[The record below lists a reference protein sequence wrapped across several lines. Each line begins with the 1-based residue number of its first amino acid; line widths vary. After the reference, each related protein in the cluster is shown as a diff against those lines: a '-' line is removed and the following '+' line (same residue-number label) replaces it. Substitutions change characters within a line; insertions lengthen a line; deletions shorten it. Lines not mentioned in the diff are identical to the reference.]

1 MDKSIQCYTIN
12 WEEAYRL
19 ARTVSHKIIESG
31 FEPDIVIAVSRGGL
45 VPARMVCDL
54 LLHNNLTT
62 IRTEHWDT
70 ASKHEI
76 ARIKFSLPKEAD
88 VSGKK
93 VLIMDDVADTGGS
106 FSVIIDYLNEK
117 DHVEIRTAVLHYKTC
132 STVIPDYW
140 GEEVKDWNWII
151 YPWAF
156 YEDLAGFVEE
166 LLSRPMTA
174 EELRKGLIRNFN
186 ITMSRKGL
194 LKMLGDLSQL
204 GKIKKSEKNKKIL
217 WERLKS

>member
-31 FEPDIVIAVSRGGL
+31 FEPDIVVAVSRGGL

-117 DHVEIRTAVLHYKTC
+117 DRVEIRTAVLHYKTC

-174 EELRKGLIRNFN
+174 EELRKGLISNFN

>member
-117 DHVEIRTAVLHYKTC
+117 DRVEIRTAVLHYKTC